1 MNGGTICYMCDLLS
15 GILVGYESSKQLAI
29 LAPLAS
35 FILKSLLLHHSRLYC
50 KVSIVRLPLRLVMKL
65 QLDQLTFKINNP
77 NPEPENL

>member
-1 MNGGTICYMCDLLS
+1 
-15 GILVGYESSKQLAI
+15 
-29 LAPLAS
+29 
-35 FILKSLLLHHSRLYC
+35 LLLHHSRLYC